1 MADRTEAQLLG
12 SGKASCRFGAFATQ
26 SITLTPSGIT
36 LQQLQALFSSVSRN
50 FLSFGGSSL
59 VKTQVTLPNLVTET
73 DKFLMPHGITLL
85 VISAFLPE
93 PELPTDSKC
102 FPIQRV

>member
-1 MADRTEAQLLG
+1 M
-12 SGKASCRFGAFATQ
+12 
-26 SITLTPSGIT
+26 
-36 LQQLQALFSSVSRN
+36 
-50 FLSFGGSSL
+50 
-59 VKTQVTLPNLVTET
+59 KTQVTLPNLVTET